1 MLTTWWKPLYIW
13 NNELGTIRKSY
24 FFCFSLFISFFLVFA
39 QRWRQV
45 SQAPR
50 RNNIYDGPFFFLYI
64 EEEEESRDLPIFFFP
79 LYTHTHRGPG
89 WSRPIKCDKF
99 SRPRLSS
106 SSFSNFNSKKMG
118 KKRRKQNA
126 QHRQC
131 GKVTIRFSWVCSCVN
146 LLIDCPVSL
155 SKFFFFFFF
164 LLRHNF
170 SSFFLFFSS
179 ERISKEGKKI
189 RVIY

>member
-79 LYTHTHRGPG
+79 LYTHT
-89 WSRPIKCDKF
+89 
-99 SRPRLSS
+99 PRAWMIAPH
-106 SSFSNFNSKKMG
+106 KM
-118 KKRRKQNA
+118 R
-126 QHRQC
+126 
-131 GKVTIRFSWVCSCVN
+131 
-146 LLIDCPVSL
+146 
-155 SKFFFFFFF
+155 
-164 LLRHNF
+164 
-170 SSFFLFFSS
+170 
-179 ERISKEGKKI
+179 
-189 RVIY
+189 